1 MSSSHRPGPPGH
13 DGDTLR
19 VDVVVVGAGMA
30 GLYALYHLRE
40 LGFSVV
46 LLEAGGGVGG
56 TWYWNRY
63 PGARCDV
70 PSLEYSYG
78 FSEELQQEW
87 EWSEVFPAQD
97 ELERYFNHVADR
109 FDLRRDIRLNT
120 RVAAATFD
128 EDDSTWSV
136 ETEHGDRITAR
147 FCIMATGPLSMPN
160 VPEVTGRDAF
170 RGRVLQ
176 TSRWPEGELDL
187 AGKRV
192 GLIGTGSSGV
202 QTTPEL
208 AAMAGHLH
216 VFQRT
221 PTFTWPSRNGPMD
234 PEVQQAWK
242 RDYAAVR
249 RQQRESY
256 GGVTGSTGAIIIQAP
271 GEKPILESTEAER
284 LAMLDELGFNASRA
298 WSDVAINPEANELGA
313 ELYRE
318 MVRRTVNDPELA
330 EALSPRGFPIGCKR
344 PVIDSNYHATFNRD
358 NVTLVDLRRGGIQ
371 RITETGIQ
379 TTERHYELD
388 VIVFATG
395 FDALTGS
402 LARIDIRGR
411 GGLSLRDAWAEG
423 PRTYLGLQM
432 VGFPNLFTVS
442 GPGSPSVLVNMVV
455 ASEQH
460 VEWIGACLAHLREHG
475 FSTIEPTPEA
485 QAAWGEHVN
494 KIAQGTMYTASTCNS
509 WYLGANIPGKPR
521 VFLPYVAGL
530 PSYIEAVDG
539 IAARSYEGFEMS
551 SGGDGT

>member
-1 MSSSHRPGPPGH
+1 MHE
-13 DGDTLR
+13 GDTLG

-46 LLEAGGGVGG
+46 VLEAGGGVGG

-147 FCIMATGPLSMPN
+147 FCVMATGPLSMPN
-160 VPEVTGRDAF
+160 VPDVTGRDAF

-208 AAMAGHLH
+208 AAMAGHLY

-234 PEVQQAWK
+234 PEVQQTWK
-242 RDYAAVR
+242 RGYAEVR

-358 NVTLVDLRRGGIQ
+358 NVTLVDLRRGGIE

-395 FDALTGS
+395 FDALTGA

-411 GGLSLRDAWAEG
+411 GSLSLRDAWAEG

-460 VEWIGACLAHLREHG
+460 VEWIGACLAHLRAHG
-475 FSTIEPTPEA
+475 FTTIEPTPEA
-485 QAAWGEHVN
+485 QAGWGEHVN

-521 VFLPYVAGL
+521 VFLPYVGGL
-530 PSYIEAVDG
+530 PSYIERVDG
-539 IAARSYEGFEMS
+539 ITARDYEGFAIS
-551 SGGDGT
+551 